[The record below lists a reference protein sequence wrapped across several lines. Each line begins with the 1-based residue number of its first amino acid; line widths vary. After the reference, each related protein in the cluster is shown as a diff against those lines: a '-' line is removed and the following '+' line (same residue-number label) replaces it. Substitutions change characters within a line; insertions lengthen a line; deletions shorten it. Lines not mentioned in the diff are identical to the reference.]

1 MSDEE
6 FSKPAKKRG
15 KKEASDSEDDFKP
28 KKPKG
33 KAKVG
38 GRKQVV
44 TKSKASFTHTVSA
57 TVFRIQCSPMVLFT
71 RNLKNIKGV
80 APKKTAML
88 TVRVNKP

>member
-33 KAKVG
+33 KSKVG
-38 GRKQVV
+38 GRRQVV
-44 TKSKASFTHTVSA
+44 T
-57 TVFRIQCSPMVLFT
+57 
-71 RNLKNIKGV
+71 N
-80 APKKTAML
+80 KK
-88 TVRVNKP
+88 